1 MRFSRLPR
9 EAAAIVILRRRFGY
23 SINTLASWLGRSTSF
38 VQRIL
43 EFNRLTAHASHDLR
57 KLPQRIRRLT
67 AARLRDEIIY
77 YGRAWEAWILGEGEK
92 PP

>member
-9 EAAAIVILRRRFGY
+9 EAAAIIILRRRFGY
-23 SINTLASWLGRSTSF
+23 SINTLAAWLGRSTSF

-57 KLPQRIRRLT
+57 KLPARIRRLS
-67 AARLRDEIIY
+67 ASRLREELMLW
-77 YGRAWEAWILGEGEK
+77 GRAWEAWILGEGEK